1 VHVEHFLC
9 SGGSHNR
16 LAQFSR
22 EAVEQRLEKVAARI
36 EAELRKENVKENAG
50 EN

>member
-1 VHVEHFLC
+1 VHVERFLC
-9 SGGSHNR
+9 SGGSHDR

-22 EAVEQRLEKVAARI
+22 EAVEQRLEKVEARI